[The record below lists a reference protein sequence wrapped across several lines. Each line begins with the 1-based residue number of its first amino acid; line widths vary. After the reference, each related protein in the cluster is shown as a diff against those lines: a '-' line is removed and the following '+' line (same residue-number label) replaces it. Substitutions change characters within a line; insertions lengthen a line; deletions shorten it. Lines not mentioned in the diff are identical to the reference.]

1 MMMTDSK
8 IVAVMIA
15 VLVTGVL
22 LGAEEGKWVT
32 DWPNLSEIG
41 HIVKSIKLEGAVE
54 DKKGKTYS
62 VNVETK
68 TMSSGELQKNA
79 GMKYY
84 GLNRRGPDVL
94 NPLIGERMEM
104 VFW

>member
-41 HIVKSIKLEGAVE
+41 HIVKSK
-54 DKKGKTYS
+54 
-62 VNVETK
+62 
-68 TMSSGELQKNA
+68 A
-79 GMKYY
+79 G
-84 GLNRRGPDVL
+84 RSR
-94 NPLIGERMEM
+94 
-104 VFW
+104 